1 MKNWKAV
8 LMTAVIVLLVV
19 VLIVVLIVLAQK
31 AIEPQDEREIK
42 AQNKSYKLVL
52 ENQKLITEILNLRY
66 EAAVI
71 QAKFKPAPQPAP
83 LPVLPPQVKE

>member
-1 MKNWKAV
+1 MKNWKTV
-8 LMTAVIVLLVV
+8 LMTAVIVLLV
-19 VLIVVLIVLAQK
+19 VVLIVLAQK

-71 QAKFKPAPQPAP
+71 QAKFKPAPRPAP